1 MPAVLDA
8 PRRRV
13 AAVSAVPAKHA
24 VKAVP
29 ASDQLS
35 VIWDATWRMY
45 LQIDAR
51 VTGTRTRASFLR
63 GCLELMTLSIDHE
76 RIKNTLHDLIVCHCQ
91 DEDIDYTSQGAATL
105 RIPSDRGKEP
115 DDSFIF
121 GSLKKDRPDMVLE
134 VVLTS
139 GAIDK
144 LEFYAPFRIPEVWIW
159 ESSGLS
165 LFVLD
170 GGRYKKARKSRLLPK
185 FDAALAGSL
194 ATCQSTSQA
203 VREFRK
209 GR

>member
-1 MPAVLDA
+1 VTPSPAT
-8 PRRRV
+8 
-13 AAVSAVPAKHA
+13 
-24 VKAVP
+24 
-29 ASDQLS
+29 DQIS

-45 LQIDAR
+45 VQIDAR

-76 RIKNTLHDLIVCHCQ
+76 RIKGNLSHIIAAHCM
-91 DEDIDYTSQGAATL
+91 DEDIEFATQGAATL

-144 LEFYAPFRIPEVWIW
+144 LEFYAPFRIPEVWVW
-159 ESSGLS
+159 ESSGLN

-170 GGRYKKARKSRLLPK
+170 GGRYKKAKKSRLLPK
-185 FDAALAGSL
+185 FNVALAGSL